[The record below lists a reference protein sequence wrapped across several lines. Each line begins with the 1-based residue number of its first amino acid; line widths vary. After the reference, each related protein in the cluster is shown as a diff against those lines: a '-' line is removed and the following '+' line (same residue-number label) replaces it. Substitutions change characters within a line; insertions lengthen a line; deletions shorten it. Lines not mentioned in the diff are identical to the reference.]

1 MCPKPLGDTPI
12 LNCVHEHPTTDTE
25 AHIHLYS
32 APRSSLATAPSCW
45 GMAIRA
51 GLGTGGRIRTYLS
64 RDYKSR
70 AETILASPVSRFFI
84 SLFRLYKYYIIFLE
98 NFQIFISVEFS
109 RCDGTHLA
117 AVGKFYQ
124 FWKFLPGPPSTYDYT
139 SSTTQLQNPVY
150 AVQASMAIIPS
161 SIKGSNDFSQSTRFF
176 CGNSLRS
183 WWM

>member
-1 MCPKPLGDTPI
+1 MAGVVGFEPTKAWVKAMCPKPLGDTPI

-70 AETILASPVSRFFI
+70 AETILASPVSRFFLYLSFDCINII
-84 SLFRLYKYYIIFLE
+84 SY
-98 NFQIFISVEFS
+98 
-109 RCDGTHLA
+109 
-117 AVGKFYQ
+117 
-124 FWKFLPGPPSTYDYT
+124 FWKIFKFSFPWNFHVVMGRTWRPLVNFTNFGNFFQGRQVHTIT
-139 SSTTQLQNPVY
+139 H
-150 AVQASMAIIPS
+150 QALHNYRIQCMPC
-161 SIKGSNDFSQSTRFF
+161 KHQ
-176 CGNSLRS
+176 
-183 WWM
+183 WQ